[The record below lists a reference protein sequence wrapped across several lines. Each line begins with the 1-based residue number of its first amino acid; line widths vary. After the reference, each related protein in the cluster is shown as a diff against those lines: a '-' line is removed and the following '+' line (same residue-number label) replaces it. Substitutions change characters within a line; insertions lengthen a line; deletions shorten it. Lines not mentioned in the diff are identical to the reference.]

1 MWAAS
6 HKNERIMGLPIR
18 GEIRYLTIWPPCH
31 KLIMQDPLEYRRS
44 EPIVITLW
52 IITAAALLGSL
63 VADRTKTRLALVKGL
78 KMFLSI
84 MPVLLGILALV
95 SLFMAAVTP
104 ETIERVLSGTGP
116 VPFFTAIGTGSI
128 ALMPGFIAYP
138 LAGVLRQQGASISV
152 ISAFITS
159 LMMVG
164 VFTLPIEARFFGW
177 KISLLRNG
185 LALIGTIVVAACMS
199 VVLA

>member
-1 MWAAS
+1 
-6 HKNERIMGLPIR
+6 
-18 GEIRYLTIWPPCH
+18 
-31 KLIMQDPLEYRRS
+31 
-44 EPIVITLW
+44 VITLW
-52 IITAAALLGSL
+52 IITAAALLFSF
-63 VADRTKTRLALVKGL
+63 VTDRTKTILALIRGL

-104 ETIERVLSGTGP
+104 ETIERVLSGSGP

-128 ALMPGFIAYP
+128 ALIPGFIAYP
-138 LAGVLRQQGASISV
+138 LAGALRQHGASISV

-164 VFTLPIEARFFGW
+164 VLTLPIEARFFGW

-185 LALIGTIVVAACMS
+185 LAVIGTIVVAACMS
-199 VVLA
+199 VVLAW